1 VTESAGPAAV
11 VDASVLVDLL
21 AGTDRAEAARAALG
35 GRALHA
41 PGHLDVEVLSALGRL
56 RRAGFL
62 ADGDVEDAL
71 RRLESAPIT
80 RHDLPA
86 LLAHAWALRDD
97 VRLTDALYLVLAA
110 RLDVSV
116 LTTDRRLARVSAR
129 AEEIA

>member
-1 VTESAGPAAV
+1 VTESAGAAAV

-35 GRALHA
+35 GRTLHA
-41 PGHLDVEVLSALGRL
+41 PSHLDVEVLSALGRL
-56 RRAGFL
+56 QRAGFL

-80 RHDLPA
+80 RHHLPW
-86 LLAHAWALRDD
+86 LLVDAWALRDD
-97 VRLTDALYLVLAA
+97 VRLTDALYVVLAE